1 MKYDAVTVYTF
12 AMFSLLSGQVVC
24 TQPTELEEIKLRYDD
39 IIKILEKQ
47 EPVELVVPEETYQP
61 SYTEN
66 EWPWATDYN
75 GYMQELH
82 RIVDPLPEVKVADL
96 QVFTMTSILSNE
108 EIEKK
113 YRLSR
118 VKPKFLSTCL
128 LPF

>member
-39 IIKILEKQ
+39 LVKILEKQ
-47 EPVELVVPEETYQP
+47 GPVELVVPEESYQP
-61 SYTEN
+61 NYTEDK
-66 EWPWATDYN
+66 WPWDTNYSE
-75 GYMQELH
+75 YMQELH
-82 RIVDPLPEVKVADL
+82 RIVDFMQEVKIADL
-96 QVFTMTSILSNE
+96 QVFTMSAILSNE
-108 EIEKK
+108 EIETK

-118 VKPKFLSTCL
+118 VRPSLLSTCL

>member
-12 AMFSLLSGQVVC
+12 AMFSILSGQVVC

-39 IIKILEKQ
+39 IVKILGKQ
-47 EPVELVVPEETYQP
+47 EQVELVVPEESYQP
-61 SYTEN
+61 NYTEDK
-66 EWPWATDYN
+66 WPWATGYSE
-75 GYMQELH
+75 YMQELH

-108 EIEKK
+108 EIETK

-118 VKPKFLSTCL
+118 VRPTLLSTCL